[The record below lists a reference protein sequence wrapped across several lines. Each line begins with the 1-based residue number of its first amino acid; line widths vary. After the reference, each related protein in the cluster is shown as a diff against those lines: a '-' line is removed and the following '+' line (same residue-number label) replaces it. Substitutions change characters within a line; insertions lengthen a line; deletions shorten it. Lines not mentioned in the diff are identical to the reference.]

1 MLGTTIIVL
10 NSRAAIDAIFEKEV
24 AQYSSKAP
32 RQMASISDLT
42 MTLPFM
48 DPGETF
54 SNARKQFHL
63 GIGQGAVGQYDG
75 AYEDASRAFVRALA
89 GDLACARLDSTI
101 DESLGRVFLKVS
113 TGYDGKET
121 ESALKKMNDLAH
133 FAADVLGDKFR
144 VLDPIPFGTLVFGSG
159 GV

>member
-1 MLGTTIIVL
+1 MTTEEFDHPGH
-10 NSRAAIDAIFEKEV
+10 AEV
-24 AQYSSKAP
+24 AHDGREAEANQTHGP
-32 RQMASISDLT
+32 RH
-42 MTLPFM
+42 P
-48 DPGETF
+48 
-54 SNARKQFHL
+54 RKGAGL
-63 GIGQGAVGQYDG
+63 VGIGQGAVAQYDG

-89 GDLACARLDSTI
+89 GDLACTRLDSTI

-144 VLDPIPFGTLVFGSG
+144 VLDPIPFGASVFAF
-159 GV
+159 GVV